1 MSAVWRDAGV
11 QALVAAAPYWSPDD
25 QVRSCNSLLINGLH
39 GGSPG
44 TIRAR
49 SRAHCLLQRDSCAE
63 AILNLLSTVVALLA
77 IPLLLLLVLPGLSE
91 IVSIIWQALHRPLSK
106 PSGEQPLL
114 EVPRLAILVPAHN
127 EELLIERCVGSLL
140 AMTRT
145 KVEFDVIVIAD
156 NCDDSTA
163 LRASGAG
170 AHVLERHDPG
180 SRGKPQA
187 LRWALDQLPLPDYD
201 AVVIIDA
208 DSVVD
213 PNYADALAT
222 HAPLREKAVQSYNGV
237 ANLTSWL
244 SRLAGLLITVRYE
257 GQFLQK
263 RRAHLNCPLANG
275 MLMGTSVLTRFGW
288 PAESLTENWEVYA
301 RFTVGGVPIA
311 YAPNARLGSQQA
323 EGLSES
329 SVQRSRWQAG
339 RWQVLRNYA
348 GPLLRSPAIGWRQ
361 KLDALAELTSPGPVV
376 HATLAIMASG
386 VLLLFRSSLG
396 NVIAV
401 LFLASLVPLMAWTAW
416 AIRRDE
422 NRGQLL
428 LALTRLPFYAG
439 WRLLVLLRSTVTARR
454 ALWVRSPRHSA
465 EVF

>member
-1 MSAVWRDAGV
+1 M
-11 QALVAAAPYWSPDD
+11 
-25 QVRSCNSLLINGLH
+25 
-39 GGSPG
+39 
-44 TIRAR
+44 
-49 SRAHCLLQRDSCAE
+49 
-63 AILNLLSTVVALLA
+63 NLLSTAVALLA

-91 IVSIIWQALHRPLSK
+91 IVSIIWQALHRPLST
-106 PSGEQPLL
+106 PTAEQPPV

-127 EELLIERCVGSLL
+127 EELLIERCVGSLM

-145 KVEFDVIVIAD
+145 NVEFDVIVIAD

-163 LRASGAG
+163 LRARGAG
-170 AHVLERHDPG
+170 AQVLERQDPG
-180 SRGKPQA
+180 SPGKPQA
-187 LRWALDQLPLPDYD
+187 LRWALNQLPLPDYD

-208 DSVVD
+208 DSVVV

-237 ANLTSWL
+237 ANHTTSWL

-263 RRAHLNCPLANG
+263 GRAHLNCPLANG

-311 YAPNARLGSQQA
+311 YAPKARLGSQQA

-376 HATLAIMASG
+376 HATLAVVASG
-386 VLLLFRSSLG
+386 VLLLFRSTLG
-396 NVIAV
+396 NVVVV
-401 LFLASLVPLMAWTAW
+401 LFLVSLVPLIAWTAW
-416 AIRRDE
+416 AIWRDE

>member
-1 MSAVWRDAGV
+1 
-11 QALVAAAPYWSPDD
+11 
-25 QVRSCNSLLINGLH
+25 
-39 GGSPG
+39 
-44 TIRAR
+44 
-49 SRAHCLLQRDSCAE
+49 
-63 AILNLLSTVVALLA
+63 LNLLSTLVALLA
-77 IPLLLLLVLPGLSE
+77 IPLLLLLLLPGLSE
-91 IVSIIWQALHRPLSK
+91 IVSIVWQAFHRPEST
-106 PSGEQPLL
+106 PSAEQPPVK
-114 EVPRLAILVPAHN
+114 VPRLAILVPAHN
-127 EELLIERCVGSLL
+127 EELLIERCVGSLM

-145 KVEFDVIVIAD
+145 NVEFDVIVIAD

-163 LRASGAG
+163 LRAGGAG
-170 AHVLERHDPG
+170 ARVLERQDPG
-180 SRGKPQA
+180 SPGKPQA
-187 LRWALDQLPLPDYD
+187 LRWALDQIPLPAYD

-213 PNYADALAT
+213 PTYADALAT

-237 ANLTSWL
+237 ANHATSWL

-275 MLMGTSVLTRFGW
+275 MLMGTSVLARYGW

-311 YAPNARLGSQQA
+311 YAPDAHLGSQQA

-348 GPLLRSPAIGWRQ
+348 GPLLRSSAIGWRQ
-361 KLDALAELTSPGPVV
+361 KLDSLAELTSPGPVV
-376 HATLAIMASG
+376 HATLAIAASG
-386 VLLLFRSSLG
+386 VLLLSRSPLG
-396 NVIAV
+396 NVLIG
-401 LFLASLVPLMAWTAW
+401 LFLASLLPLVSWTAW
-416 AIRRDE
+416 AIWRDE

-439 WRLLVLLRSTVTARR
+439 WRFLVLLRSTVTARR
-454 ALWVRSPRHSA
+454 AIWVRSPRHSA